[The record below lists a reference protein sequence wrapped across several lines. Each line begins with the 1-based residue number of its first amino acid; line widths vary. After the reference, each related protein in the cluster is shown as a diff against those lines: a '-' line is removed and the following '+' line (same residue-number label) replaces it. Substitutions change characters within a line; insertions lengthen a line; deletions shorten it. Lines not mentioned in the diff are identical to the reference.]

1 MQTSF
6 CVLVSIIERMPTWN
20 DIKARNPQHSHN
32 YAKRW
37 ENLEAEG
44 NDINGEARLID
55 ALVQRGSKIL
65 DAGCGQGRVGG
76 YLSARGHIVTG
87 IDIDDYLIS
96 EAEKKFPGATW
107 HVGDLGGESIPDQG
121 FDIAVCAGNVI
132 TFIEPNKQEAALAH
146 IFEALRPNGRC
157 IIGFGA
163 GRGYVFPQFFEDARN
178 VGFVIENNF
187 ESWDLNPMTDR
198 SQFLVAF
205 LRKPE

>member
-1 MQTSF
+1 M
-6 CVLVSIIERMPTWN
+6 ERHQST
-20 DIKARNPQHSHN
+20 KPQHSHN

-107 HVGDLGGESIPDQG
+107 HVGDLGGRIDSGTGI
-121 FDIAVCAGNVI
+121 
-132 TFIEPNKQEAALAH
+132 
-146 IFEALRPNGRC
+146 
-157 IIGFGA
+157 
-163 GRGYVFPQFFEDARN
+163 
-178 VGFVIENNF
+178 
-187 ESWDLNPMTDR
+187 
-198 SQFLVAF
+198 
-205 LRKPE
+205 